1 MKIRNILYADKGMI
15 LTDGTKYGSII
26 YLEEGVPASAYY
38 EITENTYNNIM
49 EAALLEGDSTPKI
62 DDSLTFVEDE
72 ATDSEV
78 SF

>member
-15 LTDGTKYGSII
+15 LTNGTKYGSII

-38 EITENTYNNIM
+38 EITENSYNNIM
-49 EAALLEGDSTPKI
+49 EEALSEDNSTPKI
-62 DDSLTFVEDE
+62 DDSLAFREDDS
-72 ATDSEV
+72 TDSEV